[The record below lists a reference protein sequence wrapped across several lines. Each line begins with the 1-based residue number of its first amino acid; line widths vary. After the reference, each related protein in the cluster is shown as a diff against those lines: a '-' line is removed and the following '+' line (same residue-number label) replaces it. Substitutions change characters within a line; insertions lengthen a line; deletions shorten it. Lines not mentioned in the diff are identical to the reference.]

1 VSAKAKAEEKVL
13 ASGNRKERRGVVTSD
28 KMDKTI
34 TVRIDTAKAHRLYG
48 KTVRRS
54 RKLAVHD
61 ENNEAGIGD
70 TVRIIETRPLSK
82 NKRWRLAEIIEKAE

>member
-1 VSAKAKAEEKVL
+1 MSAKAKEENKEYK
-13 ASGNRKERRGVVTSD
+13 SGNRKERRGIVTSD
-28 KMDKTI
+28 RMDKTI

-61 ENNEAGIGD
+61 ENNDAGIGD
-70 TVRIIETRPLSK
+70 MVRIIETRPLSK
-82 NKRWRLAEIIEKAE
+82 NKRWRLAEIIERAK

>member
-1 VSAKAKAEEKVL
+1 MSAKAKAENKEYK
-13 ASGNRKERRGVVTSD
+13 SGNRKERRGIVTSD

-61 ENNEAGIGD
+61 ENNDAGIGD
-70 TVRIIETRPLSK
+70 MVRIIETRPLSK
-82 NKRWRLAEIIEKAE
+82 NKRWRLAEIIEKAK

>member
-1 VSAKAKAEEKVL
+1 MSAKAKVEEKVL
-13 ASGNRKERRGVVTSD
+13 TSGNRKERRGIVTSD

-61 ENNEAGIGD
+61 ENNEAGVGD
-70 TVRIIETRPLSK
+70 TVRVVETRPLSK
-82 NKRWRLAEIIEKAE
+82 NKRWRLLQIIEKAK

>member
-1 VSAKAKAEEKVL
+1 MSAKASETKTL
-13 ASGNRKERRGVVTSD
+13 SSGNRKERRGIVTSD

-70 TVRIIETRPLSK
+70 TVRVIETRPLSR
-82 NKRWRLAEIIEKAE
+82 NKRWRLAEIIEKAK

>member
-1 VSAKAKAEEKVL
+1 MSAKASETKTL
-13 ASGNRKERRGVVTSD
+13 SSGNRKERRGIVTSD

-70 TVRIIETRPLSK
+70 TVRVIETRPLSK
-82 NKRWRLAEIIEKAE
+82 NKRWRLAEIMVKAK

>member
-1 VSAKAKAEEKVL
+1 MSAKASETKTL
-13 ASGNRKERRGVVTSD
+13 SSGNRKERRGIVTSD

-70 TVRIIETRPLSK
+70 TVRVIETRPLSR
-82 NKRWRLAEIIEKAE
+82 NKRWRLAEIMVKAK

>member
-1 VSAKAKAEEKVL
+1 MTKERIKGV
-13 ASGNRKERRGVVTSD
+13 NPRKERRGVVTSD

-34 TVRIDTAKAHRLYG
+34 TVRIDISKAHRLYG
-48 KTVRRS
+48 KTVRQS

-70 TVRIIETRPLSK
+70 MVRIVETRPLSK
-82 NKRWRLAEIIEKAE
+82 NKRWRLLEILEKAK

>member
-1 VSAKAKAEEKVL
+1 MSAKAKEKKIFK
-13 ASGNRKERRGVVTSD
+13 SGNRKERRGIVTSD
-28 KMDKTI
+28 RMDKTI
-34 TVRIDTAKAHRLYG
+34 TVRIDMAKAHRLYG

-70 TVRIIETRPLSK
+70 MVRIIETRPLSK
-82 NKRWRLAEIIEKAE
+82 NKRWRLAEIIEKAK

>member
-1 VSAKAKAEEKVL
+1 MSAKSKEENKEYK
-13 ASGNRKERRGVVTSD
+13 SGNRKERRGIVTSD
-28 KMDKTI
+28 RMDKTI

-61 ENNEAGIGD
+61 ENNDAGIGD
-70 TVRIIETRPLSK
+70 MVRIIETRPLSK
-82 NKRWRLAEIIEKAE
+82 NKRWRLAEIIEKAK

>member
-1 VSAKAKAEEKVL
+1 MSAKASETKTL
-13 ASGNRKERRGVVTSD
+13 SSGNRKERRGIVTSD

-70 TVRIIETRPLSK
+70 TVRVIETRPLSK
-82 NKRWRLAEIIEKAE
+82 NKRWRLAEIIVKAK

>member
-1 VSAKAKAEEKVL
+1 MSAKTSEEKIL
-13 ASGNRKERRGVVTSD
+13 SSGNRKERRGIVTSD

-34 TVRIDTAKAHRLYG
+34 TVRIDTKKAHRLYG
-48 KTVRRS
+48 KTMRRS

-61 ENNEAGIGD
+61 ENNDAGIGD

-82 NKRWRLAEIIEKAE
+82 NKRWRLAEILEKAK

>member
-1 VSAKAKAEEKVL
+1 VSAKTSEEKIL
-13 ASGNRKERRGVVTSD
+13 SSGNRKERRGIVTSD

-34 TVRIDTAKAHRLYG
+34 TVRIDTKKAHRLYG
-48 KTVRRS
+48 KTMRRS

-61 ENNEAGIGD
+61 ENNDAGIGD

-82 NKRWRLAEIIEKAE
+82 NKRWRLAEILEKAK

>member
-1 VSAKAKAEEKVL
+1 MTKERIQGV
-13 ASGNRKERRGVVTSD
+13 NPRKERRGVVTSD

-34 TVRIDTAKAHRLYG
+34 TVRIDISKAHRLYG
-48 KTVRRS
+48 KTVRQS

-70 TVRIIETRPLSK
+70 MVRIVETRPLSK
-82 NKRWRLAEIIEKAE
+82 NKRWRLLEILEKAK